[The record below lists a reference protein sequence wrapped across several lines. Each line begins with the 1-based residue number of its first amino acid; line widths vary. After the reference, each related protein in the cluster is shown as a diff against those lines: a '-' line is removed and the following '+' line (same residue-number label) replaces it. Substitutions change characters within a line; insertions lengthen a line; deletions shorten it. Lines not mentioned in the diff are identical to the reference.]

1 MKDDGDMEKV
11 ARVEVERC
19 NCLLDTFKAE
29 LKEETNELTCGGQSR
44 GNRTIPRL
52 LVIDVKTV
60 RQECERESGFL
71 VCTC

>member
-44 GNRTIPRL
+44 GNKN
-52 LVIDVKTV
+52 D
-60 RQECERESGFL
+60 S
-71 VCTC
+71 